1 MQEIRDADWPALA
14 SASRVVGD
22 AIVEILKRTEAGQE
36 VPKAVYLRLQQNVE
50 RMRTYEYATIDRIP
64 TAAQH
69 NGELTHPISVTN
81 LLAGTLEQAGKPLSP
96 TQIAEFERLGLSF
109 EDEFARLRASWDA
122 TVPRAER
129 LLGEMRIKGRVID
142 GLWAALTDDQ
152 KPFWID
158 PALRGVA
165 SVDLYDP
172 TLMVIHTSPI
182 LTGAN
187 GAEMR
192 PKLLALLRPKIGVAN
207 DAAAPRLEAAV
218 DRFLARAT
226 RGLEPVTKVRAR
238 NYTFAQAMAAGEA
251 TVELVAALL
260 GDPELAAEKRKEL
273 LDDPSW
279 YVPRV
284 IAP

>member
-1 MQEIRDADWPALA
+1 MRIRDADWPALA